1 MAGRYTGHQPGN
13 LNQVKSKRMFE
24 MSTKRKSALLAGCAV
39 ILCAAVPARAH
50 HSFAAEYDKDKPLKF
65 TGTVTKFDLTNPHSW
80 IYIDVMQPDGT
91 LVNWAFETASPSN
104 LFRRGFRKDTIKPGT
119 VVVIEGYGAKDGT
132 HTGNGQRLTMPDGTK
147 FILGTEENPG

>member
-1 MAGRYTGHQPGN
+1 
-13 LNQVKSKRMFE
+13 
-24 MSTKRKSALLAGCAV
+24 MSTNRKTALLAAGAAILCAV
-39 ILCAAVPARAH
+39 IPALAH

-91 LVNWAFETASPSN
+91 AVNWAFETASPSN

-119 VVVIEGYGAKDGT
+119 VVVIEGFGAKDGT

-147 FILGTEENPG
+147 YTLGTEENPG

>member
-1 MAGRYTGHQPGN
+1 
-13 LNQVKSKRMFE
+13 
-24 MSTKRKSALLAGCAV
+24 MSTRRKTAWLAACAA
-39 ILCAAVPARAH
+39 ILCVSVPAPAH

-65 TGTVTKFDLTNPHSW
+65 SGTVTKFDLTNPHSW

-91 LVNWAFETASPSN
+91 VVNWAFETASPSN

-119 VVVIEGYGAKDGT
+119 VVVIEGFGAKDGT

-147 FILGTEENPG
+147 YILGTEENPG